1 MYLHVSNLILFDGKD
16 DCRKSLVRLARG
28 GSRAANQNKCTRI
41 LTSEKVILNN
51 FKIVKKGAGLAQ
63 IRQFSDTF

>member
-1 MYLHVSNLILFDGKD
+1 M
-16 DCRKSLVRLARG
+16 RLARG
-28 GSRAANQNKCTRI
+28 GSRAAIQNKWTRI
-41 LTSEKVILNN
+41 LKSGKVILNN